1 MRSRLSLL
9 LNDLSLE
16 EILFLEEELDRRKEK
31 HRRNYA
37 VLSVQTDRAVM
48 RSENLQDLAAYARE
62 MRRYI
67 SGSAA
72 AGGGT
77 LLAYSPEISVVLFNS
92 VSAASRSCSAL
103 LTGLAEFN
111 GAAGR
116 HSMHVG
122 VKMGLASG
130 VDTLAPG
137 SPRSVRA
144 SALVRRA
151 NQAAMRGATNTVH
164 MDEHCYHEWPDKYAI
179 MMMPFDI
186 DGLHIYKAIPEL
198 LGAAGKKYDNGKLS
212 DFLRK
217 AAEAGLP
224 TLKYDM
230 ERVDRD
236 LGGDVVELVLEGY
249 DAKNS
254 RNLVFRERISS
265 ADYADR
271 TEVVKR
277 MLGQMG
283 LALVRHELSATSG
296 V

>member
-1 MRSRLSLL
+1 MRSRLSLF

-48 RSENLQDLAAYARE
+48 RSENLQELGAFARE

-77 LLAYSPEISVVLFNS
+77 LLAYSPEVSVLLFNS
-92 VSAASRSCSAL
+92 VASASRACSAL
-103 LTGLAEFN
+103 LSGLPEFN

-116 HSMHVG
+116 QTMRIG
-122 VKMGLASG
+122 VKMGLSSG

-151 NQAAMRGATNTVH
+151 NQAAWRGTTNTVL
-164 MDEHCYHEWPDKYAI
+164 MDEHCYHEWPEKYSVALV
-179 MMMPFDI
+179 PFDL
-186 DGLHIYKAIPEL
+186 DGLHMYKAVPEL
-198 LGAAGKKYDNGKLS
+198 PTASGKKYDNEALLS
-212 DFLRK
+212 FLQK
-217 AAEAGLP
+217 AADAGVP

-230 ERVDRD
+230 ERTTSD
-236 LGGDVVELVLEGY
+236 GGELVELMLEGY
-249 DAKNS
+249 EAHSN
-254 RNLVFRERISS
+254 RNLSFREKI
-265 ADYADR
+265 ATMDYAER
-271 TEVVKR
+271 IEVVKR
-277 MLGQMG
+277 MLGQVG